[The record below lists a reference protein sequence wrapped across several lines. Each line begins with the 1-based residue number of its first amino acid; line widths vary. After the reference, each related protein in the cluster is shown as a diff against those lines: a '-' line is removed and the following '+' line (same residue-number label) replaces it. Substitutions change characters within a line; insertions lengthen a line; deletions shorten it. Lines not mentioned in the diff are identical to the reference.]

1 MGYLSKR
8 ELSKLDFISLG
19 NRVLISERASLHKA
33 ELMSIGDNS
42 RIDDFCTVSGNV
54 HIGRNVHISV
64 HCSITASSEWAI
76 FEDFSGLAMGCHV
89 FTSSDDYSGKSMT
102 NPTVPIQFKD
112 INHGSVS
119 LGRHVIVGA
128 SSVVFPGVNIAD
140 GCSVGSLSMVTKST
154 DPWGVYAGVPA
165 IRVRERSK
173 DLLLLEQE
181 YLADES

>member
-8 ELSKLDFISLG
+8 ELSKLNFVSLG
-19 NRVLISERASLHKA
+19 NGVQISERASLHKT
-33 ELMSIGDNS
+33 ELMVIEEKS
-42 RIDDFCTVSGNV
+42 RIDDFCAISGNV
-54 HIGRNVHISV
+54 RIGRNVHIAV
-64 HCSITASSEWAI
+64 HCSITASRESAI

-112 INHGSVS
+112 IKHGSVR

-165 IRVRERSK
+165 TRVRERSK